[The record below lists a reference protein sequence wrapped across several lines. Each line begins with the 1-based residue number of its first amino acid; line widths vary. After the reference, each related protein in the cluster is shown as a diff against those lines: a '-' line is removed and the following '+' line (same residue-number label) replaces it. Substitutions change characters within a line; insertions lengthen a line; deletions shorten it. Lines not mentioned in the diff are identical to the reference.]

1 LGEWGC
7 RSVAAHERVI
17 QWRQIGKTLAWQEI
31 RVEVTLEECENAT
44 VVRIT
49 GSVDG
54 LSATQ
59 LSSAFAQPVAAGRVR
74 LVADFSRVNYTSSA
88 GLRSLLGALNDSRRS
103 GGDLRISG
111 LQPQVERVL
120 SLAGFTG
127 IMKIFADVESALAS
141 YR

>member
-1 LGEWGC
+1 
-7 RSVAAHERVI
+7 
-17 QWRQIGKTLAWQEI
+17 
-31 RVEVTLEECENAT
+31 VEVSLDECDNAC

-54 LSATQ
+54 LSAGQ
-59 LSSAFAQPVAAGRVR
+59 LSATFAEPITAGRVR

-88 GLRSLLGALNDSRRS
+88 GLRSLLGALNDSRRK
-103 GGDLRISG
+103 GGDLRIAG

-120 SLAGFTG
+120 ALAGFTG
-127 IMKIFADVESALAS
+127 IIKIFADVESALAS

>member
-1 LGEWGC
+1 
-7 RSVAAHERVI
+7 
-17 QWRQIGKTLAWQEI
+17 
-31 RVEVTLEECENAT
+31 VEVTLDECGDTT

-54 LSATQ
+54 LSAEQ
-59 LSSAFAQPVAAGRVR
+59 LSSSIAAPIAAGRVR

-88 GLRSLLGALNDSRRS
+88 GLRSLLGALNDSRRN
-103 GGDLRISG
+103 GGDLRIAG

-120 SLAGFTG
+120 ALAGFTG
-127 IMKIFADVESALAS
+127 IMKIFADVASAIAS